1 MKNKGFSLTEI
12 MISLAIAVT
21 VLIPVLSMFSTSG
34 QMVQKTLNFSFA
46 TSLAR
51 RISQHMLAKPFSEI
65 ESVSLPGVTL
75 YDSVDDPY
83 FDPLFNFS
91 DNAAGAININN
102 EDLKEFRNYLQKH
115 DFRYALSVINVNFGD
130 GDEMKSVAIPITW
143 NDSGKDMMYQTNVYI
158 PAI

>member
-1 MKNKGFSLTEI
+1 MKTKGFSLTEI

-21 VLIPVLSMFSTSG
+21 VLIPVLSMFSTSA
-34 QMVQKTLNFSFA
+34 QTVQKTLNFSFA

-51 RISQHMLAKPFSEI
+51 RISQHMVAMPFSEI
-65 ESVSLPGVTL
+65 ESVPLPGVAL
-75 YDSVDDPY
+75 YNSADDPY
-83 FDPLFNFS
+83 FCPLFNFS

-102 EDLKEFRNYLQKH
+102 EDFKEFRNYLQKH

-130 GDEMKSVAIPITW
+130 GDEMKSVAIRITW